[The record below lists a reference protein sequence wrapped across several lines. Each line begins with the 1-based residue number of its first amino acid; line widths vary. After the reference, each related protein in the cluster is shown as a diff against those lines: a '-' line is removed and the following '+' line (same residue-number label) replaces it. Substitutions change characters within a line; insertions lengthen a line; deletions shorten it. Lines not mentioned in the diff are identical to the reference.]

1 MPPWARILVERG
13 AKASGLMQRRAA
25 AVAARLLVAA
35 FTMLQTG
42 ADTLRPHLERLPAHV
57 RPVLRALRRH
67 VAALRLEARAA
78 RALAVALA
86 TLQATLDAI
95 RRRLASLAVRLT
107 PAVRYLGQCLD
118 ILREDVGAGHAI
130 AAAWVERIAALTLS
144 EIWNAPHRLAIR
156 GAIGA
161 FALLAL
167 ATDATP
173 PPIPV
178 LEAVKPQGA
187 WIMVWNDEFDGH
199 ALDRRRWSVV
209 VTPPDGERF
218 GDSYFQDNPD
228 TIRVADGMLEMRA
241 APLPTGGFSGARL
254 ETQGLASWRYGRFE
268 ARIKVAQG
276 AGTLTSFWMMHK
288 DPTLERWPLGGELDI
303 IEQLGRAPNAVE
315 SVIHYKGVDRERHH
329 VHSVFDEP
337 FGDAFHDVALEW
349 TPQGFF
355 WFIDGELTLAYPPK
369 ADHPFDRDFFL
380 ILSLCVGGDW
390 ALAPKRSTTFPVL
403 AQVDWVRVYAINP
416 DYVPPAGDDSAAI
429 AQQGLET
436 TGRRSGL

>member
-1 MPPWARILVERG
+1 MPPWARILIERILE
-13 AKASGLMQRRAA
+13 ACLREERRAA
-25 AVAARLLVAA
+25 RI
-35 FTMLQTG
+35 
-42 ADTLRPHLERLPAHV
+42 
-57 RPVLRALRRH
+57 
-67 VAALRLEARAA
+67 AA
-78 RALAVALA
+78 RALLMALAALRRGADALRPPLMRLIARLAMAARSLGHRLDALRFDARAAQALLVALA
-86 TLQATLDAI
+86 ALRIGDDAL
-95 RRRLASLAVRLT
+95 RPRLARLVARLT
-107 PAVRYLGQCLD
+107 PAARYLGQCLD
-118 ILREDVGAGHAI
+118 ILRQDVGAGYAV
-130 AAAWVERIAALTLS
+130 AGAWVERVSALTLS
-144 EIWNAPHRLAIR
+144 EVWNAPHRLAIR

-167 ATDATP
+167 ATDATAP
-173 PPIPV
+173 TPPV

-187 WIMVWNDEFDGH
+187 WILAWNDEFDGS
-199 ALDRRRWSVV
+199 ALDRRRWNVV
-209 VTPPDGERF
+209 VTPPDGPRF
-218 GDSYFQDNPD
+218 GDSYFQDSPD
-228 TIRVADGMLEMRA
+228 TIRVANGVLEMRA

-303 IEQLGRAPNAVE
+303 IEQLGRDPNAVE

-329 VHSVFDEP
+329 VHTVFDEP
-337 FGDAFHDVALEW
+337 FGDAFHDVAFEW

-390 ALAPKRSTTFPVL
+390 ALSPKRSTTFPVV

-416 DYVPPAGDDSAAI
+416 NHVPPVGDDSATI
-429 AQQGLET
+429 AQQGVKET
-436 TGRRSGL
+436 GPRSGL